1 MVTRSQ
7 KVRVI
12 VLISI
17 VSVIFLYVMFLLVG
31 RKILSKE
38 DTYYIKLQKQ
48 SVSGLNIG
56 ADVKYYGINIGKV
69 IEIAINNENI
79 SEIIVT
85 ISIKE
90 DTPIKSTSVANLPYQ
105 SIATGLK
112 LIEITGGENKDPN
125 LDPESFITA
134 GEDIFENITGKAEVI
149 SEKFEILLNNLIK
162 ATSSENRGK
171 VLNMISQFEEDA
183 RKLDTLLTFT
193 NKYIKDNKKSFSS
206 LIKNSDKMVKELT
219 ISTRSMNKLINNTN
233 ELLASGNIDG
243 AVKNIKEITDKLNTK
258 EFAELLISTEKLVTS
273 SQEAVDHLDKTFLLG
288 RTNLLK
294 SIELFKETLENI
306 NEFAILL
313 RDNPDILIKGK
324 ESE

>member
-7 KVRVI
+7 KARVI

-31 RKILSKE
+31 RKIFSKE
-38 DTYYIKLQKQ
+38 DTYFIKLEKQ

-69 IEIAINNENI
+69 IEIAINTENI

-85 ISIKE
+85 IAIKE

-112 LIEITGGENKDPN
+112 QIEITGGANKDPN
-125 LDPESFITA
+125 LEPGSYIKA
-134 GEDIFENITGKAEVI
+134 GADMFENITGKAEVI
-149 SEKFEILLNNLIK
+149 SEKFEILLNNLIQ
-162 ATSSENRGK
+162 ATSTENRGK
-171 VLNMISQFEEDA
+171 VMNMISQIEEDS
-183 RKLDTLLTFT
+183 RKLDTLLTFS
-193 NKYIKDNKKSFSS
+193 NQYLNDNKKNIKS
-206 LIKNSDKMVKELT
+206 LIKNSDKMIKEFT
-219 ISTRSMNKLINNTN
+219 ISAKSLNKLIANTN
-233 ELLASGNIDG
+233 KLMASGDIDKSL
-243 AVKNIKEITDKLNTK
+243 KNIKEILDKLNTK
-258 EFAELLISTEKLVTS
+258 EFTELLKSTEKLVTS
-273 SQEAVDHLDKTFLLG
+273 SQETVDHFDKTFLLG
-288 RTNLLK
+288 RSNLLK
-294 SIELFKETLENI
+294 SIELFKEALENI

-313 RDNPDILIKGK
+313 KDNPDILIKGK

>member
-7 KVRVI
+7 KIRVI

-56 ADVKYYGINIGKV
+56 ADVKYDGINIGKV
-69 IEIAINNENI
+69 IEIAINSENI

-134 GEDIFENITGKAEVI
+134 GEDMFESITGKAEII
-149 SEKFEILLNNLIK
+149 SEKIEILLNNMIH
-162 ATSSENRGK
+162 ATSVENRNTFFSM
-171 VLNMISQFEEDA
+171 LAQIEEDS
-183 RKLDTLLTFT
+183 RKLDTLLTFS
-193 NKYIKDNKKSFSS
+193 NKYLNDNKKNITS
-206 LIKNSDKMVKELT
+206 LIKNSDKMIREFAIT
-219 ISTRSMNKLINNTN
+219 ARSLNKLINNTN
-233 ELLASGNIDG
+233 DLLASGNIDE

-258 EFAELLISTEKLVTS
+258 EFAELLISTEKLITS
-273 SQEAVDHLDKTFLLG
+273 SQEAVNHLDKTFLLG